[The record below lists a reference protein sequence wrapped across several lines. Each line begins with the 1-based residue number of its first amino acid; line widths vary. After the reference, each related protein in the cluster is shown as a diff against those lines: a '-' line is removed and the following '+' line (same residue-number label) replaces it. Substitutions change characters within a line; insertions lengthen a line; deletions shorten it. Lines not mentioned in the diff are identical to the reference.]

1 MIEYI
6 LNNYKDDLLAMAFT
20 YIGIISIVMMFL
32 PKNNIISK
40 VFKEF
45 TAIFTTLFKK

>member
-6 LNNYKDDLLAMAFT
+6 LNNYKEDLLAMSFA
-20 YIGIISIVMMFL
+20 YIGILSIVMMFL
-32 PKNNIISK
+32 PKDNILSK

-45 TAIFTTLFKK
+45 TAIFTSIFKK

>member
-6 LNNYKDDLLAMAFT
+6 LNNFKDDLLAMAFT
-20 YIGIISIVMMFL
+20 YIGILSIVMMFL

-40 VFKEF
+40 FFKEF
-45 TAIFTTLFKK
+45 KEIFITLFKK